1 MDKNLG
7 YFAKQ
12 AAEEVGTNPHTLRRW
27 ALELEKVGYKFSRN
41 NKGKDGHRIF
51 YQHDIDTL
59 MVFRDLISQLQDY
72 EMVAKLTLER
82 IQEPVIDE
90 LSPIVNE
97 ENNPSE
103 PVIVSF
109 TEQELKQYTESIIE
123 ETSKKI
129 AVETAKEVRK
139 VTEETTEII
148 YKRMENLLEQRD
160 LQLVHRL
167 NDSMEQRKSEV
178 AAAKEENKGW
188 FQRLFGGKK

>member
-27 ALELEKVGYKFSRN
+27 ALELEKAGYKFSRN

-59 MVFRDLISQLQDY
+59 IVFRDLISQLQDY

-82 IQEPVIDE
+82 VEEPVIDE

-123 ETSKKI
+123 ETSKR
-129 AVETAKEVRK
+129 VSTETAEKASAQTAEA
-139 VTEETTEII
+139 I

-160 LQLVHRL
+160 HELLIRL
-167 NDSMEQRKSEV
+167 NESMEQKKLEV
-178 AAAKEENKGW
+178 AATKEEETVSW
-188 FQRLFGGKK
+188 FGRLFGKKK